1 MIPSFLGLTLLGL
14 AAYRT
19 WRIVGEDTITERL
32 RKQFA
37 WKFNKSGG
45 PTRSVAVLDFISCPW
60 CLGFWIALA
69 WWGAWQLWPHA
80 TLVAAGA
87 MAVAAVVGLIGH
99 FT

>member
-19 WRIVGEDTITERL
+19 WRIVGEDTITEWL
-32 RKQFA
+32 R
-37 WKFNKSGG
+37 
-45 PTRSVAVLDFISCPW
+45 TRMSTSVRNFVSCSW
-60 CLGFWIALA
+60 CLGLWCAFA
-69 WWGAWQLWPHA
+69 WWGAWQLFPHA

>member
-1 MIPSFLGLTLLGL
+1 MARRAGPVIPSFLGLTLLGL

-19 WRIVGEDTITERL
+19 WRIVGEDSITDGARKRL
-32 RKQFA
+32 T
-37 WKFNKSGG
+37 NKAYEF
-45 PTRSVAVLDFISCPW
+45 VICPW

-87 MAVAAVVGLIGH
+87 MAVAAIVGLIQS
-99 FT
+99 FLPD